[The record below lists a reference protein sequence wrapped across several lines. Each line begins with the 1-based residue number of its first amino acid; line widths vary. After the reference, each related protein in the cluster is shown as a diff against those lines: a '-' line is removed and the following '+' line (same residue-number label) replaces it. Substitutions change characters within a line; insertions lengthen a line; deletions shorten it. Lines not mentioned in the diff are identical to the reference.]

1 METGITPLLG
11 AQAVQEMDLISVNF
25 ENIAAL
31 ENSLS
36 ARAGITKENFISKFP
51 SLFRRELGCI
61 EGMLHLEMDPSSA
74 PVQMALCRVPLALR
88 EPLKTELERLEE
100 ESPVALPEFIFPP
113 FHCQCFLSSTGVLE
127 WFN

>member
-1 METGITPLLG
+1 MVETGITPLLG
-11 AQAVQEMDLISVNF
+11 AQANQEMDLISVNF

-36 ARAGITKENFISKFP
+36 AKAGMTKESFISKFP
-51 SLFRRELGCI
+51 SVFGRELGCI

-74 PVQMALCRVPLALR
+74 PVQMALRRVPLALR

-100 ESPVALPEFIFPP
+100 LGVIEKISRPTEWTSALVMVRKPNGA
-113 FHCQCFLSSTGVLE
+113 L
-127 WFN
+127 